1 MLSVTGSSSPHSQLP
16 QYCHGLLQRRAA
28 YQLMHEQQFLVLL
41 PFLLRLWIVIKNI
54 FILSLINTGNPN
66 QQPTNRNTR
75 NDCFNQHHL
84 LTDTTSSSS
93 SAPPPVHH
101 WWLASLQISSYWTL
115 PGIQLTQELFSDPNF
130 TKFLNRVNAYG
141 TRLIFQKRWSDQT
154 CKWTKFI
161 FSNLRAPEMWQ
172 TRCPFISV
180 WRTPIRAEDTDVRKV
195 HILEDTR
202 VHTCMQTHKHIPADT
217 PTDMHTTAKEGG
229 CIPLPSHRENVG
241 SVDLC
246 SYQDE

>member
-1 MLSVTGSSSPHSQLP
+1 MHSITKYTKKLDALIRLRIYQGSTSHGALLQKRSQARWWVYSAWVKLHPWIMLSVTGSSSPHSQLP

-93 SAPPPVHH
+93 PAPPPVHH
-101 WWLASLQISSYWTL
+101 
-115 PGIQLTQELFSDPNF
+115 
-130 TKFLNRVNAYG
+130 
-141 TRLIFQKRWSDQT
+141 
-154 CKWTKFI
+154 
-161 FSNLRAPEMWQ
+161 
-172 TRCPFISV
+172 
-180 WRTPIRAEDTDVRKV
+180 
-195 HILEDTR
+195 
-202 VHTCMQTHKHIPADT
+202 
-217 PTDMHTTAKEGG
+217 
-229 CIPLPSHRENVG
+229 
-241 SVDLC
+241 
-246 SYQDE
+246 